1 MAVSPDDILDDVL
14 VIVNA
19 LGSVTDIND
28 NEGHAAVMRLFAEA
42 IRQMEE
48 AGR

>member
-14 VIVNA
+14 AIVNA
-19 LGSVTDIND
+19 LGPVTDIND
-28 NEGHAAVMRLFAEA
+28 DEGHAAVMRLFAKA
-42 IRQMEE
+42 IRKMEE